1 MLFKKKQYDKM
12 KGMYLMKKTISF
24 IASAIL
30 LLTSAFAFSSCS
42 QNELYSEGNGN
53 LQVVCTIFAPFDVA
67 RSIGGENVTVTL
79 LQDNGSDMHNY
90 SPTSATLDALRLAD
104 VFIYIGGESDEAW
117 VKDTVSASGNHSLVS
132 VSLTDTVEPVYAELE
147 NDWADHSHS
156 EDGHGHGE
164 DGHDH
169 SGDEH
174 VWTSL
179 KNMKKIALAIQKA
192 FSEKDSANSETYE
205 SRANAYISELDKLD
219 AEYGSAVANAGKELV
234 VFADRFPFVY
244 LMHDYSI
251 AYKAAFSGCSTEVNA
266 SFETQIS
273 LINAVKNT
281 SLKYVL
287 TIEGSDK
294 TLARSIA
301 KETGCEVLSLNSLQS
316 VTRSDIESG
325 VTYLKIM
332 NDNLSV
338 LKEALK

>member
-1 MLFKKKQYDKM
+1 M

-24 IASAIL
+24 IASVIL

-42 QNELYSEGNGN
+42 PNELYSEGSGN
-53 LQVVCTIFAPFDVA
+53 LKVVCTVFAPFDVA

-117 VKDTVSASGNHSLVS
+117 LKDTVSASGNSSLVS
-132 VSLTDTVEPVYAELE
+132 VCLTDTVEPVYAELE
-147 NDWADHSHS
+147 NDWTDHSHS
-156 EDGHGHGE
+156 DDDHGHGE
-164 DGHDH
+164 NGHDH

-192 FSEKDSANSETYE
+192 FSEKDSANAKAYE

-219 AEYGSAVANAGKELV
+219 AEYGSAAANAGKELV

-273 LINAVKNT
+273 LINAVKNN

-294 TLARSIA
+294 TLARLIA